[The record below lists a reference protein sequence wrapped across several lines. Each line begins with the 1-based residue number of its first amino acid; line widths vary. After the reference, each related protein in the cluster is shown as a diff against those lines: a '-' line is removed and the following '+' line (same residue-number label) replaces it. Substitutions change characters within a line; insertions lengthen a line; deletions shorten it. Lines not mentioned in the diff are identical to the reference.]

1 MDDDEHKD
9 TAIYSIRVGIGV
21 DPTLFGK
28 EVRIDW
34 VSYYNEM
41 CWPPRLWFNWI
52 ELCRELPLDE
62 LKDAESDLRKLIG
75 EQILDGYH
83 KEIYD

>member
-9 TAIYSIRVGIGV
+9 TAIYSIRAGIGV

-41 CWPPRLWFNWI
+41 CWPPR
-52 ELCRELPLDE
+52 
-62 LKDAESDLRKLIG
+62 
-75 EQILDGYH
+75 
-83 KEIYD
+83 